1 MSVEDARFAH
11 SEGRVSL
18 AYSRDGKKI
27 HTLGMDGEMRVW
39 SGIDDDDCENI
50 LVGEEGFAV
59 AVASSRLL
67 FVPQAV
73 FSVFKCDML
82 RLMYF
87 TVLSMFDICNTQNVV
102 R

>member
-59 AVASSRLL
+59 AVASSRLQIHTEVEL
-67 FVPQAV
+67 
-73 FSVFKCDML
+73 
-82 RLMYF
+82 
-87 TVLSMFDICNTQNVV
+87 
-102 R
+102 